1 MGLRMFRAPVSIV
14 LALLFLIAPLGVMG
28 EGQTKFTGNVT
39 EKSISFPRM
48 GGFNSD
54 ITVEL
59 PKHIIVTGASMEITG
74 GNVTYD
80 PLSATIDFNNPGQS
94 TAWEAGTSLPP
105 NQAPTGYQT
114 TNKTSDG
121 SLDASDNIK
130 MTLDQK
136 MTYVVHMFRF
146 YVGDNIVNS
155 FNFKWEGTGYSEGT
169 LAMEGVDLFIYKG
182 ANTWEKLNA
191 TGGGAIDDYVLWI
204 NMTTNAGDYVDKG
217 YVSFLATTR
226 DVAAFYYSHLETD
239 YVSFAYTGT
248 ERFYPEFVKLDVGG
262 DGSNEWYYNSTLK
275 DTQTFSGEQFI
286 WGIQRV
292 CDASASENVSVKL
305 RFQIMKG
312 GSLTVGN
319 LTIDF
324 DRKDLPPKL
333 LGQGI
338 PPKEL
343 DEDKN
348 ATGLVDLWT
357 CFSDDK
363 GVGNL
368 TYTIVYEQDDTKLD
382 AVLASDG
389 HTIDFTTKTANWFGS
404 LKFRAMA
411 EDASGQRIESNNFT
425 VNVLPVNDP
434 PKLRAVPLL
443 VCHEGAP
450 FVYNL
455 NATDVDTAMVPEET
469 LKFATNADFLT
480 LDSETGR
487 ISFTPRNQDV
497 GQHFFWV
504 NVTDMAGANDTKSVT
519 LKVENENNAPV
530 LQVVEDQTL
539 TEDVPFSMMLN
550 ATDADLSLGLDT
562 LLFSDNS
569 SLFNVATNWTIA
581 FTPLNKDVGIHSV
594 SVSVTDSGGLK
605 DTCNFTITVVN
616 VNDPPKIQP
625 VKELVVDEDTN
636 VTLKINASDED
647 VGDVLKFKD
656 NSSLFDINSTGW
668 ISFRPVQKDV
678 GVYRINISVSD
689 VEGASAAF
697 DLVLTVRNVNDAPR
711 DARIKVPANGTAIE
725 QGKLLSFEGT
735 ASDEDGDLLN
745 YTWYSDGAAIGNGQ
759 NLSTKAQKTGKH
771 TIGLKVTDG
780 QFEISAPEITVTIK
794 AKPATGKKT
803 PGFEAMVMVTA
814 LVLAAACLVRR
825 KN

>member
-1 MGLRMFRAPVSIV
+1 MEYRLFRAPVSIL
-14 LALLFLIAPLGVMG
+14 LAALFLIAPLGVMG
-28 EGQTKFTGNVT
+28 ESQTKLTGNVT
-39 EKSISFPRM
+39 EKTVLFPRM

-54 ITVEL
+54 ITVDL

-80 PLSATIDFNNPGQS
+80 PVSATIDFNNPGQS
-94 TAWEAGTSLPP
+94 TAWAAGTSLPP

-121 SLDASDNIK
+121 SLDASDDNK
-130 MTLDQK
+130 MTQDQK

-146 YVGDNIVNS
+146 SVGDNLVNS
-155 FNFKWEGTGYSEGT
+155 FNFKWEGTGYSEGDFT
-169 LAMEGVDLFIYKG
+169 QEGVDLFIYKG
-182 ANTWEKLNA
+182 ANTWEQLNG
-191 TGGGAIDDYVLWI
+191 TDSGFMDDTLWI
-204 NMTTNAGDYVDKG
+204 NITTGAGDYVDKG

-226 DVAAFYYSHLETD
+226 DVSNFYYSHLETD
-239 YVSFAYTGT
+239 YVSFTYTGT
-248 ERFYPEFVKLDVGG
+248 ERFYPEFVKLDIGG
-262 DGSNEWYYNSTLK
+262 DGSNEWYYNGTLK
-275 DTQTFSGEQFI
+275 DTQTFSGEAFI
-286 WGIQRV
+286 WGVQRV
-292 CDASASENVSVKL
+292 CDASASENVSMKL

-312 GSLTVGN
+312 GSITVGN
-319 LTIDF
+319 LSIDF

-333 LGQGI
+333 QGQGI
-338 PPKEL
+338 PVKEL
-343 DEDKN
+343 EEDKN
-348 ATGLVDLWT
+348 ATGLVDLRNY
-357 CFSDDK
+357 FSDDK
-363 GVGNL
+363 GAANL

-382 AVLASDG
+382 AQLAPDG
-389 HTIDFTTKTANWFGS
+389 HSVDFSTKTANWFGS
-404 LKFRAMA
+404 QKFRAMA
-411 EDASGQRIESNNFT
+411 EDASGQRVESNNFT
-425 VNVLPVNDP
+425 VNVLPVNDA

-455 NATDVDTAMVPEET
+455 NATDVDTAMVFEET
-469 LKFATNADFLT
+469 LTFATNADFLS
-480 LDSETGR
+480 LDAETGR
-487 ISFTPRNQDV
+487 LGFTPRNQDV

-504 NVTDMAGANDTKSVT
+504 NVTDLAGANDTKSVQ
-519 LKVENENNAPV
+519 LNVENENNAPM
-530 LQVVEDQTL
+530 LQAPEDRTL

-562 LLFSDNS
+562 LVFSDNS
-569 SLFNVATNWTIA
+569 SLFTVTSNGTIA

-605 DTCNFTITVVN
+605 DTCNFTMTVVN

-636 VTLKINASDED
+636 VSLKINASDED

-656 NSSLFDINSTGW
+656 NSSLFDITSSGL
-668 ISFRPVQKDV
+668 ILFKPVQKDV

-689 VEGASAAF
+689 VEGASASF
-697 DLVLTVRNVNDAPR
+697 DLLLTVRNVNDAPK
-711 DARIKVPANGTAIE
+711 DARIKMPANGTAIE

-735 ASDEDGDLLN
+735 ATDEDGDILN

-759 NLSTKAQKTGKH
+759 NFSTKVLKTGKH

-780 QFEISAPEITVTIK
+780 QFEISAPDIQLTIK
-794 AKPATGKKT
+794 AKPKPGQTT
-803 PGFEAMVMVTA
+803 PGFEALVMVAA
-814 LVLAAACLVRR
+814 LVLAAVCLRR
-825 KN
+825 RC